1 MKQWLFLLIAMLA
14 LMQPVRAQ
22 SGLSAKPLSMRKA
35 MSNIQQISQLPAR
48 SQLSEAIAAANADDF
63 AVPLATDFNPC
74 NSGEWHSVDNQ
85 RVWRLAIASH
95 NALSLNLIFTD
106 FNIPCGAALYIYSAD
121 SARPALHYTSDDNA
135 PVLPTPLISGDVVVV
150 EYNEPDSA
158 DFQGF
163 FNIVQVAHG
172 FRNVLMKQ
180 DAENKHDCYVN
191 ADDESVAEWSDT
203 RRSICKILIGGTTFC
218 TGVLLNTANGSF
230 LPYVLTARH
239 CINTDKQAQ
248 NSIFYFNYESS
259 DSLDNHIVGAE
270 IVAMKDNDDGY
281 LDFALLKLNSS
292 IPDDFNVYYAGWDY
306 SDIQPV
312 GAVCIHHPNGDVK
325 KISVDTD
332 TLRSASYRLFDTDS
346 FWNVE
351 EWESGATEVGSSGAP
366 LFNAAHRVV
375 GILSGGDSD
384 CDYPM
389 NDYFQKFSV
398 CYSRYQ
404 GENLQLAHWLNPA
417 GANIS
422 AIDGSYMVKSGL
434 PLKKQSD
441 NCSVYPNPVHSQLFL
456 STENEI
462 VAEVEISDLAG
473 SICLQMRKIGQM
485 TVDVSVLP
493 QGVYICHIGFVS
505 GNDYKCLIIKE

>member
-1 MKQWLFLLIAMLA
+1 M
-14 LMQPVRAQ
+14 
-22 SGLSAKPLSMRKA
+22 
-35 MSNIQQISQLPAR
+35 
-48 SQLSEAIAAANADDF
+48 
-63 AVPLATDFNPC
+63 
-74 NSGEWHSVDNQ
+74 
-85 RVWRLAIASH
+85 
-95 NALSLNLIFTD
+95 
-106 FNIPCGAALYIYSAD
+106 
-121 SARPALHYTSDDNA
+121 
-135 PVLPTPLISGDVVVV
+135 
-150 EYNEPDSA
+150 
-158 DFQGF
+158 
-163 FNIVQVAHG
+163 
-172 FRNVLMKQ
+172 
-180 DAENKHDCYVN
+180 
-191 ADDESVAEWSDT
+191 
-203 RRSICKILIGGTTFC
+203 
-218 TGVLLNTANGSF
+218 LLNTANGSF

-281 LDFALLKLNSS
+281 LDFALLKLSSS

-398 CYSRYQ
+398 CYNRYQ
-404 GENLQLAHWLNPA
+404 DENLQLAHWLNPA
-417 GANIS
+417 GANVS

-434 PLKKQSD
+434 PPKKQLAD
-441 NCSVYPNPVHSQLFL
+441 CSVYPNPAHSKLFL

-462 VAEVEISDLAG
+462 VEKVEISDLAG
-473 SICLQMRKIGQM
+473 RVFLQKTKTGQT